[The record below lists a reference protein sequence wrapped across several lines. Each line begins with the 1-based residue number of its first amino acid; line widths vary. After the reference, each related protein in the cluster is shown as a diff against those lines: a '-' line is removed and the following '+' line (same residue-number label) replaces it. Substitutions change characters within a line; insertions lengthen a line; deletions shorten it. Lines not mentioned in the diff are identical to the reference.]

1 MAYTG
6 VSQVAS
12 RLLLL
17 PDSVTLLA
25 ISTVGRVPGPLAYL
39 ACTSLNT
46 TVTPSSSGRA
56 PARLVRIVPFFA
68 VCPRK

>member
-25 ISTVGRVPGPLAYL
+25 ISSVGRVPGPLAYL
-39 ACTSLNT
+39 ACASLNT
-46 TVTPSSSGRA
+46 TVMSSSGRA